1 MDYTQRGLER
11 LMTPGNHWDP
21 VTPGLVL
28 RVRESGAKAWSF
40 VYRMGGRASKK
51 QWLKLGDF
59 SVLPLNRAQ
68 KRARD
73 LRVQVENGIDPKKAI
88 EEAANEGLTIEGL
101 AEKFRAEYIPG
112 KSTSTQEGYGSALDK
127 YILPDLGR
135 LSVKAITRDQIGK
148 WHKKIEKPIA
158 ANRALA
164 VLSCMM
170 TLAIEEWEI
179 REGVNPCLNVS
190 RNPENPRLRD
200 ITKAELAAIGQA
212 CKDLAGE
219 HSLYALAAVRVVL
232 LCWGRVSEVLGLRRD
247 RDTFLEEGYA
257 MIRVHKTRG
266 SSGDKRLELPP
277 PAVKIL
283 RGLPKEKDNPHY
295 FPGRAKGESLT
306 RNGLH
311 KTWLAVCEKAGI
323 KDLHLHDSRSLA
335 ASEAEAQGI
344 NPKTGAA
351 LLGHKDAR
359 TTAKHYAKVRKARE
373 AAASVS
379 APIAEALGE

>member
-11 LMTPGNHWDP
+11 LVTPGNHWDP
-21 VTPGLVL
+21 ATPGLVL
-28 RVRESGAKAWSF
+28 RIRKSGSKTWSF

-59 SVLPLNRAQ
+59 STLPLNRAQ

-73 LRVQVENGIDPKKAI
+73 LRVQVENGTDPKKAI
-88 EEAANEGLTIEGL
+88 EEAANEGLTIDGL
-101 AEKFRAEYIPG
+101 AKKFRLEYLPG
-112 KSTSTQEGYGSALDK
+112 KSASTQEGYGSALDK
-127 YILPDLGR
+127 YILPGLGK
-135 LSVKAITRDQIGK
+135 LGAKSITRDQIGK

-179 REGVNPCLNVS
+179 RVGVNPCLNVQ

-212 CKDLAGE
+212 CKDLTGE
-219 HSLYALAAVRVVL
+219 HSLYALAAIRMVL

-247 RDTFLEEGYA
+247 RDTFLDEGYA
-257 MIRVHKTRG
+257 MIRIHKTRAT
-266 SSGDKRLELPP
+266 SGDKRLELPP

-283 RGLPKEKDNPHY
+283 QSLPKEKDNPYY

-311 KTWLAVCEKAGI
+311 KTWQAVCEKAGI

-335 ASEAEAQGI
+335 ASEAEAQGV

-359 TTAKHYAKVRKARE
+359 TTAKHYAKVRKARD
-373 AAASVS
+373 AAAAVS
-379 APIAEALGE
+379 APIAEAMGE